1 MKTKLLSIIASVF
14 LSISAFAQTGTI
26 KGTVKTS
33 DGQPAEMV
41 NIGLKGTSKGNT
53 TNSKGE
59 YEIKNIEPGTYVLK
73 TSFVGL
79 ETKEQQVEVK
89 DNEISLVPE
98 ITLKENVQQLSE
110 VMVLGQKDNKFY
122 NDSIFVVGK
131 LPLKDIE
138 NSQVYNSVSKE
149 LITEQVLTTFN
160 DALKNATGITRLWE
174 STGRGGDGAEYY
186 SMRGFYVQPTM
197 VNGVP
202 SINNGVLDPA
212 NIESIEVIKGPSG
225 TLFGSN
231 VISYGGL
238 INVTTKKPYERLGG
252 SFNYIAGSYNLNRI
266 SADINTT
273 LNENTFVRL
282 NAAFNEQN
290 SFQDAGYRK
299 SYYVAPSFKLKAS
312 DRLTF
317 LINTE
322 FMDTEAANAP
332 MVFLNRY
339 VSIAYNTIDIFE
351 QNYENSFTSNDLT
364 IGNETFSMQSQA
376 LYELNDSWT
385 SQTIISRS
393 TTKTNGYYHYLWD
406 FGDGDTFGRYI
417 SKRNGE
423 TQSTDIQQNFIGDF
437 ELGHMR
443 NRIIVGV
450 DYFQS
455 NILNSSTGWVGN
467 GLVTLSDENDTG
479 DLTQVGVDSLL
490 LGSFEGVSN
499 AQSEVLSAY
508 VSNVINLT
516 PTLSAMASIRVDEF
530 KGRTAYWTT
539 DEIESQIAISPK
551 FGLVYQPIKDK
562 LSLFGNYMNG
572 FKNVAPVEVADR
584 NGENVRMQ
592 AFEPEQAN
600 QYEFGVKTN
609 LYKDRVSLTASY
621 YNIYVSNKLMSDPEN
636 VNNTVQGAEVES
648 KGFEISAI
656 ANPLGGLN
664 IVAGYSKNF
673 SEVVADNPDN
683 GYLGLRP
690 EEAGPSELVNFWL
703 SYTFPTT
710 TLKGLGIGF
719 GGNTTSEHIALN
731 RNVTGSFTLP
741 AYQIFNASLSY
752 NKANYSVIL
761 KVNNIMDQ
769 KYYSG
774 WSGVIPQQLR
784 NITASL
790 NYRF

>member
-1 MKTKLLSIIASVF
+1 MKVRLLTVITTVF
-14 LSISAFAQTGTI
+14 LGLSAFAQTGTI
-26 KGTVKTS
+26 KGTVSTS
-33 DGQPAEMV
+33 DGEPAEYV
-41 NIGLKGTSKGNT
+41 NVAIKDKSKGAT
-53 TNSKGE
+53 TNAKGE
-59 YEIKNIEPGTYVLK
+59 YIIKNLQEGNYTIF
-73 TSFVGL
+73 TSAVGL
-79 ETKEQQVEVK
+79 ERKEQQVTVK
-89 DNEISLVPE
+89 AGQTATVNFALA
-98 ITLKENVQQLSE
+98 ENAQELSE

-122 NDSIFVVGK
+122 NDSAFVVGK
-131 LPLKDIE
+131 LPLKDLE
-138 NSQVYNSVSKE
+138 NPQVYNSIPKE
-149 LITEQVLTTFN
+149 LINEQVVTTFN

-186 SMRGFYVQPTM
+186 TMRGFATQPTLI
-197 VNGVP
+197 NGVP

-212 NIESIEVIKGPSG
+212 NVESIEVIKGPSG
-225 TLFGSN
+225 TLFGSP

-252 SFNYIAGSYNLNRI
+252 SFNYVTGSYNLNRI
-266 SADINTT
+266 AADVNTP
-273 LNENTFVRL
+273 LSENTFVRL

-290 SFQDAGYRK
+290 SFQDAGFRK
-299 SYYVAPSFKLKAS
+299 SYYVAPSFKFKAS

-322 FMDTEAANAP
+322 FMETEAANAP
-332 MVFLNRY
+332 MIFLNRY
-339 VSIAYNTIDIFE
+339 VPIAYNTIDIFE

-364 IGNETFSMQSQA
+364 IKNTTFNMQAQA
-376 LYELNDSWT
+376 LYELNDSWI

-423 TQSTDIQQNFIGDF
+423 TQSTDIQQNFVGDF
-437 ELGHMR
+437 KIGSMR
-443 NRIIVGV
+443 NRVVIGV
-450 DYFQS
+450 DYYQS

-467 GLVTLSDENDTG
+467 GLVTLSDANDTG

-499 AQSEVLSAY
+499 AQSEVMSAY
-508 VSNVINLT
+508 ISNVVDLM
-516 PTLSAMASIRVDEF
+516 PGLSAMASVRIDEF

-539 DEIESQIAISPK
+539 DEVESQMAISPK

-562 LSLFGNYMNG
+562 VSVFGNYMNG
-572 FKNVAPVEVADR
+572 FSNVAPVQVADAD
-584 NGENVRMQ
+584 GGNVRMQ
-592 AFEPEQAN
+592 TFEPEQAN
-600 QYEFGVKTN
+600 QYEFGIKTN
-609 LYKDRVSLTASY
+609 IYKNRVSLTASY
-621 YNIYVSNKLMSDPEN
+621 YNIYVSNKLMNDPEN
-636 VNNTVQGAEVES
+636 FNNTIQGGEVES
-648 KGFEISAI
+648 KGVEISAI
-656 ANPLGGLN
+656 ANPIKGLN

-673 SEVVADNPDN
+673 SEVVVDNPDN

-690 EEAGPSELVNFWL
+690 EEAGPSELVNFWV
-703 SYTFPTT
+703 SYTLPTSKF
-710 TLKGLGIGF
+710 KGLGLGF
-719 GGNTTSEHIALN
+719 GGNTASEHIALN

-761 KVNNIMDQ
+761 KANNLLNQ
-769 KYYSG
+769 NYYSG

-784 NITASL
+784 TISVSL